1 MLVTAVFFWQVVLAV
16 HIIVVVASFGVLVA
30 YPLIAVAAERLD
42 RSSAPLLHRVRMV
55 VGRSLVNPGLVVVLA
70 AGIYLAADLHQW
82 HEFYVQWGIAAIVV
96 LGGLEGGVV
105 IRQSKKLAE
114 LAERDVAASSATE
127 INWSAEYVAARAR
140 ADQVNAL
147 MALIVL
153 VTIFLMV
160 VQ

>member
-42 RSSAPLLHRVRMV
+42 RSSVPLLHRVRIV
-55 VGRSLVNPGLVVVLA
+55 IGRSLVNPGLLVVLV
-70 AGIYLAADLHQW
+70 AGIYLASHLHQW
-82 HEFYVQWGIAAIVV
+82 HEFYVQWGIAVIVV
-96 LGGLEGGVV
+96 LGGLEGAFV

-114 LAERDVAASSATE
+114 LAERDIAASGGGEIKWSTDYVSARGR
-127 INWSAEYVAARAR
+127 S
-140 ADQVNAL
+140 DQVTAA
-147 MALIVL
+147 MALLVI